1 MQALSRRVRQNAS
14 VTPTSPHLPAP
25 SGVGDTLPGDPTLGP
40 LAAIFRARVER
51 WWPDLIDALEALYGT
66 EIGAATAAE
75 LLAIAEQSYA
85 VRPPALHARD
95 LERTLNQ
102 GVGFVAMV
110 PASSVDAATAL
121 LEARGIRTWAMGEVH
136 EAATAP
142 IEDGVEVVSG
152 AKGVDGGSVQV
163 VGSHPSSA

>member
-1 MQALSRRVRQNAS
+1 
-14 VTPTSPHLPAP
+14 
-25 SGVGDTLPGDPTLGP
+25 
-40 LAAIFRARVER
+40 
-51 WWPDLIDALEALYGT
+51 
-66 EIGAATAAE
+66 
-75 LLAIAEQSYA
+75 
-85 VRPPALHARD
+85 
-95 LERTLNQ
+95 
-102 GVGFVAMV
+102 MV